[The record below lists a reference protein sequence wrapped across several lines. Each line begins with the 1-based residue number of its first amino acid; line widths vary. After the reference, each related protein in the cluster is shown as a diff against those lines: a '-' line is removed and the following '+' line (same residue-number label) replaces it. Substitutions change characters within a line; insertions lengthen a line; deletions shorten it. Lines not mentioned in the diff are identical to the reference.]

1 MVGDDGGDG
10 EGAGWWN
17 PRVAEVLL
25 LQVPADAAG
34 VDDAP
39 MEVQPSHDPV
49 VEPSGELH
57 VDVEAGHH
65 RCRKC
70 ERSGFLQPLPDSGAV
85 DTVVHREE
93 EEYAAHR
100 EDVSSRRAAQEGGYH
115 VPMGS
120 EGSQPPWSLRH
131 EVREG
136 V

>member
-1 MVGDDGGDG
+1 MVGDDGGYG

-25 LQVPADAAG
+25 LQVLEYTAG

-49 VEPSGELH
+49 IEPSGELH
-57 VDVEAGHH
+57 VDAEAGHH
-65 RCRKC
+65 RSGKC
-70 ERSGFLQPLPDSGAV
+70 ERSGFLQPLPDSGGV
-85 DTVVHREE
+85 NTVVHREE
-93 EEYAAHR
+93 EEYATHR
-100 EDVSSRRAAQEGGYH
+100 EDVPSSRAAREGGYH

-120 EGSQPPWSLRH
+120 ERSQPPWSLRH
-131 EVREG
+131 EVRDG